1 MNVKIASQTL
11 SSSAADALQYLK
23 ISGHPSFC
31 DSEGT
36 IRFIRTID
44 RLFDLLNTR
53 NPFGNGF
60 KTPLKLSNK
69 EVWENTIKSSIEY
82 LLALR
87 CVDGRPLV
95 EHRRKTFIIGFI
107 GSAKS
112 AEKLALDMLENSY
125 SYFLTYKVSQDHL
138 ELLFACIRGKNGYN
152 NNPDVRIFK
161 SALKRLMLRNSIV
174 ASKNANCAML
184 EENDF
189 NPIFSLKW
197 SKNRAPLEESNELD
211 ENNDTDI
218 LPYVTQLSTQSP
230 YQVSILAYNAGFIVR
245 ALKRSLDCEFC
256 FRSLGLDSSQVP
268 NYAFDFIILENRGGL
283 VFPLEWCPPN
293 SESC

>member
-11 SSSAADALQYLK
+11 SSSVADALQYLK
-23 ISGHPSFC
+23 VSGHPSFC

-36 IRFIRTID
+36 IRFVRTID

-69 EVWENTIKSSIEY
+69 EVWENTIKSSIDY

-95 EHRRKTFIIGFI
+95 EHRRNTFIIGFI
-107 GSAKS
+107 VSAKS

-197 SKNRAPLEESNELD
+197 SMNRAPLEESNELD

-230 YQVSILAYNAGFIVR
+230 YQISILAYIAGFIV
-245 ALKRSLDCEFC
+245 
-256 FRSLGLDSSQVP
+256 
-268 NYAFDFIILENRGGL
+268 
-283 VFPLEWCPPN
+283 
-293 SESC
+293 